1 MAEATH
7 TAGNGSPSER
17 GELRPIERCVLHL
30 EERGFAGAE
39 IARRL
44 RRSAGYVDRVRLWS
58 TVPRSGTHHPQGGL
72 RPIER
77 CILRWRERGEDY
89 IDVAARFNRSPA
101 FVEFVEEL
109 AEYKLSR

>member
-1 MAEATH
+1 MTERD
-7 TAGNGSPSER
+7 NGDR
-17 GELRPIERCVLHL
+17 ALLRPVERCVLSL
-30 EERGFAGAE
+30 GERGFADEE
-39 IARRL
+39 IGRRL
-44 RRSAGYVDRVRLWS
+44 HRSPGYADRVRQLAQ
-58 TVPRSGTHHPQGGL
+58 VPRSGDHHPHEEL

-89 IDVAARFNRSPA
+89 VDVAARFHRSPA

>member
-1 MAEATH
+1 LVKGAAMTLRTDRA
-7 TAGNGSPSER
+7 R
-17 GELRPIERCVLHL
+17 LRPIERCILAL
-30 EERGFAGAE
+30 GERGMPDEE
-39 IARRL
+39 IGRRL
-44 RRSAGYVDRVRLWS
+44 RRSAGYVSRVRQWS
-58 TVPRSGTHHPQGGL
+58 QVPRRGNDHHDTGRL

-89 IDVAARFNRSPA
+89 IDVAARFHRSPA